1 VPSAAAADAA
11 APARARGRRSS
22 TNTSSTAPTASSAPA
37 AAASGVEAAAA
48 PALSR
53 AKLLAQQLAKR
64 EIHTHGIAAA
74 AAAGAAAAFTEPATG
89 AAAPGSA
96 WVGADELLYAGSQAQ
111 DDALLLGGDNSMQVC
126 QATGQDILCASQCCC
141 WETPWTWCGYQKLH
155 SCLRCVLGRG
165 TGRCSLRWPFV
176 REPHAAPAF
185 LQQWRF
191 LCLCER
197 LASSADT
204 SSRGCCYP
212 ACITANP
219 LHRYRPGPAH

>member
-1 VPSAAAADAA
+1 MPSAAAADAA

-22 TNTSSTAPTASSAPA
+22 TKTSSTAPTASSAPA

-74 AAAGAAAAFTEPATG
+74 AAAGARAAFTEPATG

-111 DDALLLGGDNSMQVC
+111 DDALLLGGDNSMQVY
-126 QATGQDILCASQCCC
+126 QATGQDIFLCFPVMLLGNALNLAWFSEAAFVPALRSGAWNWTVQPALAFRQGAS
-141 WETPWTWCGYQKLH
+141 
-155 SCLRCVLGRG
+155 SCACIPATVAFPL
-165 TGRCSLRWPFV
+165 SLR
-176 REPHAAPAF
+176 APR
-185 LQQWRF
+185 L
-191 LCLCER
+191 LC
-197 LASSADT
+197 
-204 SSRGCCYP
+204 
-212 ACITANP
+212 
-219 LHRYRPGPAH
+219 